1 MKERIP
7 SFLIEGLAPA
17 PDRTPSGRVRT
28 SFIGKGLEYA
38 ASILRAGFI
47 QWETASRRGFFQ
59 GIDARVKV
67 LFLMS
72 FIVLVSVNKT
82 ILSEVAIGLFL
93 LGLAIA
99 SRVNLVEHYRKI
111 ILLTFVFGLLLALP
125 SACNIITPGEVML
138 PVVHLEKSRTFGGFT
153 VPQEVGVTNEGLR
166 RVAMLS
172 LRVMNSL
179 SVSLLVFATTPF
191 VEFIKAL
198 KIFRVPDI
206 FLMTITLSYKY
217 IFIFVTTVHEMH
229 MAKKSRLAGPERDR
243 EARRWIAGRIAF
255 IYYKSQ
261 QRCEEVFRAM
271 TARGLSDSIKFHHVR
286 PLTRKDWLTGAGLF
300 VSLLLLYGI

>member
-1 MKERIP
+1 VEHVA
-7 SFLIEGLAPA
+7 SVL
-17 PDRTPSGRVRT
+17 RT
-28 SFIGKGLEYA
+28 
-38 ASILRAGFI
+38 GFI
-47 QWETASRRGFFQ
+47 QWETASRRGFLQ
-59 GIDARVKV
+59 GIDARVKA
-67 LFLMS
+67 LFLIF
-72 FIVLVSVNKT
+72 FIVLVSLKKT
-82 ILSEVAIGLFL
+82 ILSEGAIGLFL
-93 LGLAIA
+93 FGLAIA
-99 SRVNLVEHYRKI
+99 SRVNLVGHYRKI

-125 SACNIITPGEVML
+125 SACNIITPGEIML
-138 PVVHLEKSRTFGGFT
+138 PVVHLEKSRTFGVFT
-153 VPQEVGVTNEGLR
+153 VPQEVGVTDEGLR

-179 SVSLLVFATTPF
+179 SISLLVFATTPF

-198 KIFRVPDI
+198 KILRVPDV

-217 IFIFVTTVHEMH
+217 IFIFVTTVYEMH

-255 IYYKSQ
+255 MYHKGQ

-271 TARGLSDSIKFHHVR
+271 TARGLSDSIKFHHMP

-300 VSLLLLYGI
+300 LSLLLLYGI